1 VGDTGSVGVMI
12 SRRDTVD
19 IAVPFN
25 PRLKTRL
32 ERAIAQAVHSPTRA
46 MPTLRR
52 AVLVATAE
60 LRAQGYQDERI
71 SALLGQLVEDVVRAR
86 ALDTRSIVSGQ
97 PRWSEVRSKVM
108 QWTLDAP
115 RA

>member
-1 VGDTGSVGVMI
+1 MT
-12 SRRDTVD
+12 SRRDIVD
-19 IAVPFN
+19 IEVPFN
-25 PRLKTRL
+25 PRLRTRL

-52 AVLVATAE
+52 AVLVATAA
-60 LRAQGYQDERI
+60 LREQGFDDERI

-97 PRWSEVRSKVM
+97 PRWIEVRSKVK

-115 RA
+115 K

>member
-1 VGDTGSVGVMI
+1 MT
-12 SRRDTVD
+12 SRRDTVA

-60 LRAQGYQDERI
+60 LRAKGFEDGRI
-71 SALLGQLVEDVVRAR
+71 STLLGQLVEEVVRAR
-86 ALDTRSIVSGQ
+86 DLDTRSIVSGQ
-97 PRWSEVRSKVM
+97 PRWIEVRSKVE

-115 RA
+115 KAASSSSSS

>member
-1 VGDTGSVGVMI
+1 MI
-12 SRRDTVD
+12 SHRDTAD
-19 IAVPFN
+19 ITVPFN
-25 PRLKTRL
+25 PRLRTRL

-60 LRAQGYQDERI
+60 LRAQGFEDERI
-71 SALLGQLVEDVVRAR
+71 SVLLGRLVEEVVRAR

-97 PRWSEVRSKVM
+97 PRWIEVRSKVE

-115 RA
+115 RAASREVSS

>member
-1 VGDTGSVGVMI
+1 MI

-60 LRAQGYQDERI
+60 LRAQGFDDDRI
-71 SALLGQLVEDVVRAR
+71 STLLGQLVEEVVRAR

-97 PRWSEVRSKVM
+97 PRWIEVRAKVE

-115 RA
+115 KANEDGSS